1 MSNYTDH
8 LPSHSSCATAF
19 SNPQGALLLETS
31 QSLSTTLA
39 NLTMTLS
46 KRPDLLRRVKRGAS
60 GGDDGPNS
68 LAERSA
74 ETIQKIFRTCLQ
86 DRTTDRVT
94 TPGGLKVAVYAFA
107 NLVLKLLFAVSPPD
121 LNPRRSPN

>member
-1 MSNYTDH
+1 M
-8 LPSHSSCATAF
+8 
-19 SNPQGALLLETS
+19 LLQTS

-46 KRPDLLRRVKRGAS
+46 KRPDLLRRVKKS
-60 GGDDGPNS
+60 DNSGDDGPNS

-86 DRTTDRVT
+86 DRTTDRT
-94 TPGGLKVAVYAFA
+94 SPPGGSKVAVYAFA
-107 NLVLKLLFAVSPPD
+107 NLVLKLLFAVS
-121 LNPRRSPN
+121 LRNIYMYMYIYISQSHKGA

>member
-1 MSNYTDH
+1 MEKTN
-8 LPSHSSCATAF
+8 SSCSVAF
-19 SNPQGALLLETS
+19 SNPQGAVLLPTS

-39 NLTMTLS
+39 ALTMTLS
-46 KRPDLLRRVKRGAS
+46 KRPDLLRQLQKRG

-86 DRTTDRVT
+86 DRTTDRVS
-94 TPGGLKVAVYAFA
+94 TPGGLKVAIYAFA
-107 NLVLKLLFAVSPPD
+107 NLVLKLLFAVSTHYPGGFVV
-121 LNPRRSPN
+121 LSRFY